1 MTVWN
6 KRYKWMYR
14 KRLLKRATGICAVA
28 LLFATYFTLVCSS
41 VPVYAAS
48 GTGRIYGQLL
58 HGSHKNAPVA
68 GERVTLQMAQGNNA
82 MDLSSAIT
90 DAHGSYSFA
99 NLATAKATSYAVY
112 INYQGAQYTS
122 AIISLVT
129 KAVQQVNLTV
139 YEATTSTANIA
150 IVRATIL
157 LHTPDA
163 QKGIISVSELFIFRN
178 LDNRAYVG
186 SLNAS
191 QGKPNALRFSLPHTA
206 SKVVL
211 GKGFDGYN
219 AIQVNNG
226 FASDAAVLPGDSQF
240 AFTFDMPY
248 SASEYDFDYTAVYPT
263 VLMTFLAPPE
273 IHASSDTLSS
283 QGPITSDQHTYTLFE
298 GKALLADKVVHV
310 QLAGL
315 PTSQVVSDA
324 PATTTSTGGVP
335 WLVVALLI
343 MVGILSVTGVIYR
356 SVRRQAASMSN
367 KNKSYGKQKTKQ
379 QVQGQ
384 VQRQHKV
391 APVKSPNKA
400 GESEQALL
408 QELLELD
415 KTYEA
420 ATMKKAVYQERRAKI
435 KAQLRALMSE
445 KVTP

>member
-1 MTVWN
+1 M
-6 KRYKWMYR
+6 
-14 KRLLKRATGICAVA
+14 LKCATGIGAVV
-28 LLFATYFTLVCSS
+28 LLLTVYFTFVCSS

-48 GTGRIYGQLL
+48 GTGGASGTGRIYGQLL
-58 HGSHKNAPVA
+58 DGSHKNAPVG

-82 MDLSSAIT
+82 TDLSSAIT

-122 AIISLVT
+122 AIISLAT

-139 YEATTSTANIA
+139 YAATTSTANIA

-163 QKGIISVSELFIFRN
+163 QKGIIPVSELFIFRN
-178 LDNRAYVG
+178 LDNRTYVG

-226 FASDAAVLPGDSQF
+226 FASDAAVPPGDSQF

-298 GKALLADKVVHV
+298 GKALLADKAVHV

-315 PTSQVVSDA
+315 PTSQIVPDA
-324 PATTTSTGGVP
+324 PATTTSTSGVP
-335 WLVVALLI
+335 WFVVALLI
-343 MVGILSVTGVIYR
+343 MAGILCVTGVIYS

-367 KNKSYGKQKTKQ
+367 KNKSNGKQKTKQ
-379 QVQGQ
+379 QVRGQ
-384 VQRQHKV
+384 VQGQRQQKV
-391 APVKSPNKA
+391 APVKSANKA

-415 KTYEA
+415 KAYEA
-420 ATMKKAVYQERRAKI
+420 GTMKKAVYQERRAKI

>member
-1 MTVWN
+1 M
-6 KRYKWMYR
+6 
-14 KRLLKRATGICAVA
+14 LKRATGIGAVA
-28 LLFATYFTLVCSS
+28 LLMATYFMFVCSS
-41 VPVYAAS
+41 APVYAAS
-48 GTGRIYGQLL
+48 DTGGTGRIYGQLL
-58 HGSHKNAPVA
+58 DGSHKNTPLA

-82 MDLSSAIT
+82 TDLSSAIT

-122 AIISLVT
+122 AIISLAT

-139 YEATTSTANIA
+139 YVATTSTANIA

-163 QKGIISVSELFIFRN
+163 QKGIIPVSELFIFRN
-178 LDNRAYVG
+178 LDNRTYAG

-191 QGKPNALRFSLPHTA
+191 QGEPNALRFSLPHTA

-211 GKGFDGYN
+211 GKGFDGYS

-226 FASDAAVLPGDSQF
+226 FASDAAVPPGDSQF

-298 GKALLADKVVHV
+298 GKALLADKAVHV

-315 PTSQVVSDA
+315 PTLQIVPTA
-324 PATTTSTGGVP
+324 PATTTSTSGVP
-335 WLVVALLI
+335 WFVVVLLI
-343 MVGILSVTGVIYR
+343 MAGILSVTGVIYR

-367 KNKSYGKQKTKQ
+367 KNKSNSKQKTKQ

-384 VQRQHKV
+384 RQQKV

-400 GESEQALL
+400 EESEQALL

-415 KTYEA
+415 KAYEA
-420 ATMKKAVYQERRAKI
+420 STMKKAVYQERRVKI

-445 KVTP
+445 KVMP